1 MPAEQITLDRAT
13 HKYSVDLPS
22 VTQVLQ
28 DCGIIDTTWFTDE
41 ARDRGSRVHLY
52 CEQYDLG
59 ILDWSEVQ
67 DGDEDYVRCYIVYKK
82 AHPELA
88 WDWIEIPMMDK
99 AGLYCGTTDRMIHI
113 RPKAI
118 WDLKTG
124 LEEDWHAIQLAAYAN
139 MDGDPW
145 SYERNCLYLN
155 KEGRPAKRRTYPK
168 ESLKE
173 DLDDWWSA
181 YRIYRRKRKGK

>member
-28 DCGIIDTTWFTDE
+28 DCGLINTQWFTDE
-41 ARDRGSRVHLY
+41 ARDRGSRVHLH

-59 ILDWSEVQ
+59 ILDWTQVR
-67 DGDEDYVRCYIVYKK
+67 DEDIEYIRCFLIYRK
-82 AHPELA
+82 AHPELV
-88 WDWIEIPMMDK
+88 WDWIEMPMMDTNR
-99 AGLYCGTTDRMIHI
+99 LYCGTTDRMIKA

-124 LEEDWHAIQLAAYAN
+124 AEEDWHGIQLAAYAN
-139 MDGDPW
+139 MDGDPY

-155 KEGRPAKRRTYPK
+155 KEDRPAKRHVYPK
-168 ESLKE
+168 DSLKE

-181 YRIYRRKRKGK
+181 YRIYKRKRKGK